1 MEKKQRRYS
10 VDFKY
15 KVVQAY
21 LDSDKTQLEICEE
34 YGISRSSLIKWKKQL
49 EENGIDALQNKKS
62 APHNPAKKTAK
73 KIVEQVVELKK
84 KEEHKYK
91 GLRAFADF
99 LKRFEGINL
108 SPTTLSKIFK
118 KNEIP
123 NGDEN
128 YQEKRAQVNPKKQ
141 ELLEKEILEEIDHW
155 ETFERDKPQEL
166 RTT

>member
-1 MEKKQRRYS
+1 MGKKQKRYS

-21 LDSDKTQLEICEE
+21 LESGKTQPEICKE
-34 YGISRSSLIKWKKQL
+34 YGISRSSLIKWTKQL
-49 EENGIDALQNKKS
+49 KENGIDALQNKKS
-62 APHNPAKKTAK
+62 VPHNPAKKTAK

-108 SPTTLSKIFK
+108 SPHYLK
-118 KNEIP
+118 
-123 NGDEN
+123 
-128 YQEKRAQVNPKKQ
+128 
-141 ELLEKEILEEIDHW
+141 
-155 ETFERDKPQEL
+155 
-166 RTT
+166 